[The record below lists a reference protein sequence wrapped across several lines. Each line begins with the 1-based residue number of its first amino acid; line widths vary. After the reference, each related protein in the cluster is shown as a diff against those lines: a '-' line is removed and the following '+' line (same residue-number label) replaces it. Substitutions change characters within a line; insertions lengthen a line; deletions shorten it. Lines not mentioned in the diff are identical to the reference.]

1 MKQTIQVL
9 VALLMLCAPGNAQ
22 RKRLDI
28 EYRDVA
34 SQLIGAALVDEGGWR
49 KLSHLTTQIGP
60 RLSGSPQL
68 ERALQWMFEGMRTE
82 GLENVRLQPL
92 KVPHWVRGNESVRM
106 SAPFEKPIAMLGLGG
121 SVGTLPEGVT
131 AAVIVVRNYEEL
143 EMLGRSKVE
152 GKIVLYDDAW
162 KDYGGT
168 YLYRD
173 SGAAQAGKFGAV
185 AALVRSTAATSLYT
199 AHTGNLTYSEGIPK
213 IPAAAITV
221 EDAAWIRRLVESG
234 TTVRVCIRMDAR
246 NMPDADSA
254 NVMGEITG
262 RELPDE
268 VVLIGG
274 HIDSWDVGQGAHD
287 DGCGTISA
295 WQVLSLM
302 KQLGLKARRTMR
314 AVGWTND
321 ENGARGGKMYRDGIA
336 AQQRHVAAIEMD
348 DGAERPLGFNFSLRD
363 ADPNSPKSLAVGKKL
378 KEIGK
383 LLEAIG
389 ANQIVAG
396 GSGTDVAPLLQ
407 DGTVTLDLFNLREHY
422 FDWHH
427 SHADTLDKIDPQN
440 LRRCTA
446 ALAVMA
452 YVLADMP
459 GALTE

>member
-1 MKQTIQVL
+1 
-9 VALLMLCAPGNAQ
+9 
-22 RKRLDI
+22 
-28 EYRDVA
+28 
-34 SQLIGAALVDEGGWR
+34 
-49 KLSHLTTQIGP
+49 
-60 RLSGSPQL
+60 
-68 ERALQWMFEGMRTE
+68 
-82 GLENVRLQPL
+82 
-92 KVPHWVRGNESVRM
+92 
-106 SAPFEKPIAMLGLGG
+106 
-121 SVGTLPEGVT
+121 
-131 AAVIVVRNYEEL
+131 
-143 EMLGRSKVE
+143 
-152 GKIVLYDDAW
+152 
-162 KDYGGT
+162 
-168 YLYRD
+168 
-173 SGAAQAGKFGAV
+173 
-185 AALVRSTAATSLYT
+185 
-199 AHTGNLTYSEGIPK
+199 
-213 IPAAAITV
+213 
-221 EDAAWIRRLVESG
+221 
-234 TTVRVCIRMDAR
+234 
-246 NMPDADSA
+246 
-254 NVMGEITG
+254 
-262 RELPDE
+262 
-268 VVLIGG
+268 
-274 HIDSWDVGQGAHD
+274 
-287 DGCGTISA
+287 
-295 WQVLSLM
+295 M

-363 ADPNSPKSLAVGKKL
+363 ADPNNPKSLAVEKKL